1 MRGLLIGL
9 IGINW
14 VIFVS
19 LFVVCFQIYR
29 RARSETIRSLTLTFL
44 LVLGVLI
51 IGSTQRAL
59 LVATEA
65 GVLPSGVRDTLLF
78 EGQWILVAA
87 GASFG
92 VAGLTV
98 IRRSLRRLERG
109 ERMVSVLTER
119 AMLDMSV
126 SDWGLTPRELEVLEL
141 IVSGSTSDDEIADSL
156 YISPSTAAT
165 HVRNILKKAGLSNRK
180 DLMLVGDRVLE
191 DDSPSTG

>member
-1 MRGLLIGL
+1 
-9 IGINW
+9 
-14 VIFVS
+14 
-19 LFVVCFQIYR
+19 
-29 RARSETIRSLTLTFL
+29 
-44 LVLGVLI
+44 
-51 IGSTQRAL
+51 
-59 LVATEA
+59 
-65 GVLPSGVRDTLLF
+65 
-78 EGQWILVAA
+78 
-87 GASFG
+87 
-92 VAGLTV
+92 
-98 IRRSLRRLERG
+98 
-109 ERMVSVLTER
+109 MVSVLTER

>member
-9 IGINW
+9 IAVNW

-19 LFVVCFQIYR
+19 LFVVCLRIHR

-44 LVLGVLI
+44 LVLAVLI

-65 GVLPSGVRDTLLF
+65 GALPPAVRDVVLL

-87 GASFG
+87 GAAFG
-92 VAGLTV
+92 VAGLTF

-119 AMLDMSV
+119 AIIDMSV

-141 IVSGSTSDDEIADSL
+141 IVSGSTSDDEIADTL

-165 HVRNILKKAGLSNRK
+165 HVRNILRKAGLSNRK
-180 DLMLVGDRVLE
+180 DLMLVGDRILE

>member
-65 GVLPSGVRDTLLF
+65 GVLPSGVRDTLLL

-92 VAGLTV
+92 VAGLTF

>member
-19 LFVVCFQIYR
+19 LFVVCFRIYR

-65 GVLPSGVRDTLLF
+65 GVLPSGVRDTLLL

-92 VAGLTV
+92 VAGLTF

-165 HVRNILKKAGLSNRK
+165 HVRNILRKAGLSNRK

>member
-65 GVLPSGVRDTLLF
+65 GVLPSGVRDTLLL

-92 VAGLTV
+92 VAGMTF

>member
-1 MRGLLIGL
+1 MRWLLIGL
-9 IGINW
+9 IAINW

-19 LFVVCFQIYR
+19 LFVVCLRIFR
-29 RARSETIRSLTLTFL
+29 RARAEAIRSITLTFL

-65 GVLPSGVRDTLLF
+65 GLLPAGVRDVLLL

-87 GASFG
+87 GATFG
-92 VAGLTV
+92 VAGLTF

-141 IVSGSTSDDEIADSL
+141 IVSGSTSDDEIADAL
-156 YISPSTAAT
+156 FISPATAAT
-165 HVRNILKKAGLSNRK
+165 HVRNILRKAGLSNRK

-191 DDSPSTG
+191 DDPPPTG